1 MGISSSFTVVFS
13 IRGQQEPHF
22 CLPHLH
28 PAHSRALTQ
37 EVGVTSGAP
46 LTRRAKGTCSRPGC
60 LSFLPS
66 LLTGAQFK
74 RPQWPQQ
81 QSIRRP
87 AGPAISPTFTKT
99 NLSSGMRLRS
109 SHKAEQTRQILKTE
123 RGHTLKQSNGLVQH
137 PRDFLLKKRDNQLSG
152 RLKRL
157 SGMMT
162 APISVEKGRGRGDLD
177 SD

>member
-1 MGISSSFTVVFS
+1 MFS
-13 IRGQQEPHF
+13 IRGQQDPDF

-28 PAHSRALTQ
+28 PAHSCALTQ

-74 RPQWPQQ
+74 RPQRPQQ
-81 QSIRRP
+81 QSIHRP
-87 AGPAISPTFTKT
+87 AGPAVSPTFTKT
-99 NLSSGMRLRS
+99 NLSSGMRLHS

-123 RGHTLKQSNGLVQH
+123 RERTLKQSNGLVQH
-137 PRDFLLKKRDNQLSG
+137 PRDFFFLLKKRDNRHSG

-157 SGMMT
+157 SSMMT